1 MESEHVAHEAWVAN
15 LPAPAQAPLTPAEQ
29 ERAAMLQRRGRF
41 MRDLRDGNL
50 EKDIIAA
57 ASAADI
63 FVD

>member
-1 MESEHVAHEAWVAN
+1 M
-15 LPAPAQAPLTPAEQ
+15 PAPAQAPLTPAEQ